1 MSIRWVNAEYEIN
14 ENPVGL
20 YSLPNTKANTLYTLI
35 SDILTR
41 CSLHVGCR
49 GGGASIDGALSM
61 QGKQSGLATKIRGD
75 VPSALPVHCLGHCL
89 SLYLQDAG

>member
-1 MSIRWVNAEYEIN
+1 MS
-14 ENPVGL
+14 
-20 YSLPNTKANTLYTLI
+20 
-35 SDILTR
+35 
-41 CSLHVGCR
+41 R